1 MVLNNV
7 YPKGI
12 LGVFM
17 QLDSSANED
26 EYALALTMTNP
37 SNLYHQVS

>member
-1 MVLNNV
+1 MLDDME
-7 YPKGI
+7 PKGI

-17 QLDSSANED
+17 QPDSSANED

-37 SNLYHQVS
+37 SNLHHQIS